1 MLEELQEKGITDT
14 TVIIRKGQLHKVKNR
29 SGTGGDPG
37 RVGAQKQKHVHSS
50 TRSNLR
56 SFYTN
61 IDSFVN
67 KREEFLKRI
76 DH

>member
-1 MLEELQEKGITDT
+1 M
-14 TVIIRKGQLHKVKNR
+14 
-29 SGTGGDPG
+29 GGDPG

-50 TRSNLR
+50 TRTCSNLR